1 MLFYEK
7 VKKRKASNRVANRAA
22 QSSAQQRGSYANYE
36 TGRSAVGSNTN
47 IQNCIQEELTR
58 YFELLEGQ
66 PPSDLYRMVMSQVEH
81 TLITYVMEE
90 CGNNQSRAAEYLGI
104 SRGTLRNKLTEQGLL

>member
-1 MLFYEK
+1 MLFYDK
-7 VKKRKASNRVANRAA
+7 VKKRKAVQRRDSFASRESG
-22 QSSAQQRGSYANYE
+22 SSD
-36 TGRSAVGSNTN
+36 VGSNTN
-47 IQNCIQEELTR
+47 IQNCIQEELNR

-66 PPSDLYRMVMSQVEH
+66 PPRDLYRMVMSQVEH